1 MAIKGKRAVND
12 TALRFTKE
20 QIQNAKKYVHVKDL
34 VNVLLFD
41 SQTYTLQEVDNKITD
56 FKKGKVE

>member
-1 MAIKGKRAVND
+1 MAGKEEKVVKEKVA
-12 TALRFTKE
+12 TFTKE
-20 QIQNAKKYVHVKDL
+20 QIVNSKKYIHLKDL

-41 SQTYTLQEVDNKITD
+41 SQTYTLQEVDKKISD

>member
-1 MAIKGKRAVND
+1 MAGKEKKVVKEKVA
-12 TALRFTKE
+12 TFTKE
-20 QIQNAKKYVHVKDL
+20 QLLNSKKYIHLRDL

-41 SQTYTLQEVDNKITD
+41 SQTYTLQEVDKKISD